1 MHLQENIK
9 LLRKRKHRTQDNVA
23 IAIGLK
29 RASYTNLENGNA
41 LPSINSL
48 IKLADY
54 YKVAVD
60 TLLKVDLT
68 KLSEFQLSELERG
81 NDIYIRGTN
90 LRVVATTVDSRNK
103 ENIELVNEKA
113 KAGYATGFA
122 DPEYISELP
131 RFQLPFLSQNKKYRS
146 FQISGDSM
154 LPIPDKAW
162 VIGEFVQNWHTIKS
176 SQAYIIL
183 TINDGVVFKI
193 ADNLIQ
199 DEGKLKLYSLNELY
213 KPFDVPVNDVK
224 EIWKFIHFIS
234 SEIPESSGPDSIAQ
248 TIFGLKKDME
258 MLKKRFKG

>member
-81 NDIYIRGTN
+81 NDI
-90 LRVVATTVDSRNK
+90 
-103 ENIELVNEKA
+103 
-113 KAGYATGFA
+113 
-122 DPEYISELP
+122 
-131 RFQLPFLSQNKKYRS
+131 
-146 FQISGDSM
+146 
-154 LPIPDKAW
+154 
-162 VIGEFVQNWHTIKS
+162 
-176 SQAYIIL
+176 
-183 TINDGVVFKI
+183 
-193 ADNLIQ
+193 
-199 DEGKLKLYSLNELY
+199 
-213 KPFDVPVNDVK
+213 
-224 EIWKFIHFIS
+224 
-234 SEIPESSGPDSIAQ
+234 
-248 TIFGLKKDME
+248 
-258 MLKKRFKG
+258 